1 MFRPFTLLITTA
13 ALGDIAGDPTAF
25 MSYDIWSQD
34 EDGFFSA
41 TVSSAVYTEPEQQE
55 VIGLP
60 EGALLV
66 TVTIENDW
74 YSTMA
79 IEDLD
84 IYVGESTSEI
94 AALVMPGYF
103 FDNPLEDRLFDPF
116 YNAPDYVDFAYETGL
131 FSWDWGFSDDM
142 KTDSLAPGETATVW
156 IVSWAENYTTAP
168 GVLQGDGTATVF
180 ETFMPDLETIPVPAP
195 GALALG
201 GLSILTGGRRRRN

>member
-1 MFRPFTLLITTA
+1 MLRPFTLLITTA
-13 ALGDIAGDPTAF
+13 ALGDIAGDPTAL

-41 TVSSAVYTEPEQQE
+41 QVTSAVYTEPDQQD
-55 VIGLP
+55 VVGLP
-60 EGALLV
+60 DGAMLV
-66 TVTIENDW
+66 TIKIENDW
-74 YSTMA
+74 ESTLA

-84 IYVGESTSEI
+84 IYVGESTSDI
-94 AALVMPGYF
+94 SALVLPGYF
-103 FDNPLEDRLFDPF
+103 TDEPLGRQFETF

-156 IVSWAENYTTAP
+156 IVAWADSFTTSP

-180 ETFMPDLETIPVPAP
+180 ETFTPDLESIPVPAP
-195 GALALG
+195 ASVALG
-201 GLSILTGGRRRRN
+201 GIGVLFGGRKRRN

>member
-1 MFRPFTLLITTA
+1 MLRPFTLLITTA

-60 EGALLV
+60 DGALLV

-74 YSTMA
+74 ESTLP

-84 IYVGESTSEI
+84 IYVGESTSDI
-94 AALVMPGYF
+94 SALVMPGYF
-103 FDNPLEDRLFDPF
+103 TDEPVERQMEYF

-131 FSWDWGFSDDM
+131 FSWDWGFSDDAT
-142 KTDSLAPGETATVW
+142 TDSLAPGESATLW
-156 IVSWAENYTTAP
+156 IVAWADEYTTSP
-168 GVLQGDGTATVF
+168 GVIQGEGGVTVF
-180 ETFMPDLETIPVPAP
+180 ESFVPDFDSIIIPAP
-195 GALALG
+195 GALVVG
-201 GLSILTGGRRRRN
+201 GMGVLMGGRRRRA

>member
-60 EGALLV
+60 DGALLV

-74 YSTMA
+74 ESTLP

-84 IYVGESTSEI
+84 IYVGESTSDI
-94 AALVMPGYF
+94 SALVMPGYF
-103 FDNPLEDRLFDPF
+103 TDEPVEKQMEYF

-142 KTDSLAPGETATVW
+142 KTDSLGPVKQQRFGSCLGQKITQLLPAFCKVTELRLCLKHLCLTWKQFLSPHPAHSLLVD
-156 IVSWAENYTTAP
+156 S
-168 GVLQGDGTATVF
+168 VF
-180 ETFMPDLETIPVPAP
+180 
-195 GALALG
+195 
-201 GLSILTGGRRRRN
+201 

>member
-60 EGALLV
+60 DGALLV

-74 YSTMA
+74 ESTLP

-84 IYVGESTSEI
+84 IYVGESTSDI
-94 AALVMPGYF
+94 SALVMPGYF
-103 FDNPLEDRLFDPF
+103 TDEPVERQMEYF

-131 FSWDWGFSDDM
+131 FSWDWGFSDDST
-142 KTDSLAPGETATVW
+142 TDSLAPGESATLW
-156 IVSWAENYTTAP
+156 IVAWADEYTTSP
-168 GVLQGDGTATVF
+168 GVIQGEGGVTVF
-180 ETFMPDLETIPVPAP
+180 ESFVPDFDSIVIPAP
-195 GALALG
+195 GALMVGSMGVLM
-201 GLSILTGGRRRRN
+201 GGRRRRA

>member
-1 MFRPFTLLITTA
+1 MLRPFTLLITTA

-55 VIGLP
+55 VVGLP

-74 YSTMA
+74 ESTLA

-84 IYVGESTSEI
+84 IYVGESTSDI
-94 AALVMPGYF
+94 SALVMPGYF
-103 FDNPLEDRLFDPF
+103 TDEPVEKQMEYF

-131 FSWDWGFSDDM
+131 FSWDWGFSDNAM
-142 KTDSLAPGETATVW
+142 TDSLAPGESATVW
-156 IVSWAENYTTAP
+156 IVAWADEYTTAP
-168 GVLQGDGTATVF
+168 AVLQGDGGVAVF
-180 ETFMPDLETIPVPAP
+180 ETFIPDLETIPIPAP
-195 GALALG
+195 GALMVGSMGVLF
-201 GLSILTGGRRRRN
+201 GGRRRRA

>member
-74 YSTMA
+74 ESTLP

-94 AALVMPGYF
+94 AG
-103 FDNPLEDRLFDPF
+103 
-116 YNAPDYVDFAYETGL
+116 
-131 FSWDWGFSDDM
+131 
-142 KTDSLAPGETATVW
+142 
-156 IVSWAENYTTAP
+156 
-168 GVLQGDGTATVF
+168 
-180 ETFMPDLETIPVPAP
+180 
-195 GALALG
+195 G
-201 GLSILTGGRRRRN
+201 GLGRAAPAGVRYCSGRVVVEYATRTGAQKYFGPADQS